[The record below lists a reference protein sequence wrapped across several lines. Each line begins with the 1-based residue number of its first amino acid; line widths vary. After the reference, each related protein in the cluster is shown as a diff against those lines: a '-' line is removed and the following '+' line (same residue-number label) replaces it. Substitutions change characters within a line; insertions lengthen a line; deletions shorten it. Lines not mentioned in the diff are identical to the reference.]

1 MRIKLAILEDDR
13 SYLDRIAAVFNSR
26 YADKIE
32 TYSFTDP
39 SVALATLETARI
51 DVFLA
56 GENQEINVSE
66 IPKRCGFAYLV
77 NSSGV
82 ETVKNQIAV
91 SKYQK
96 ADLIYKQVLGI
107 YSETA
112 GSLAGI
118 KIGDESCDCIIF
130 TSPAGGV
137 GTSSV
142 AAACAISLTAK
153 GKKALY
159 LNLEKF
165 GSSDVFF
172 SAEGSFDMSDV
183 IFALK
188 NKKSNFLLKLE
199 SCVRRDS
206 RGVFFYSQ
214 PQNAL
219 DMLELNMDEI
229 IHLIT
234 EIKLSGLFDYI
245 IADFDFSLSKAWF
258 AILRQARN
266 IVWVSDGEEISN
278 VKVGRANRAFE
289 ILDLSEEYPLM
300 SRLRIIYN
308 KFSNKTGK
316 KVDELEGKC
325 FGGAPRYDRATTAQ
339 VLDQLSGLQLF
350 DEFS

>member
-112 GSLAGI
+112 GSLASI

-245 IADFDFSLSKAWF
+245 IADFDFSLGSST
-258 AILRQARN
+258 IL
-266 IVWVSDGEEISN
+266 
-278 VKVGRANRAFE
+278 
-289 ILDLSEEYPLM
+289 
-300 SRLRIIYN
+300 
-308 KFSNKTGK
+308 
-316 KVDELEGKC
+316 
-325 FGGAPRYDRATTAQ
+325 
-339 VLDQLSGLQLF
+339 
-350 DEFS
+350 